1 MFYFLLFFRYS
12 MLNAIHTCPRV
23 RTLYTEIRTA
33 RMHSTLSFHLFGN
46 KGTFSWVKA
55 PGLSYEL
62 FLKTHLPGQGRL
74 FYSSPTVISK
84 WLSERIVSIR
94 LLGFSTSCVYRCPF
108 LSKVNMK
115 KRITHI
121 LTHSYTRTHKT
132 AIHHIFLPPEL

>member
-1 MFYFLLFFRYS
+1 MFYFSSLYAECNTYMPTCEDTVHGNTDGPYAFYPLFPF
-12 MLNAIHTCPRV
+12 I
-23 RTLYTEIRTA
+23 
-33 RMHSTLSFHLFGN
+33 GN

-74 FYSSPTVISK
+74 SYSSPTVISK
-84 WLSERIVSIR
+84 CLSERIVSIR
-94 LLGFSTSCVYRCPF
+94 LSGFSTSCVYRCPF

-115 KRITHI
+115 KKESHT
-121 LTHSYTRTHKT
+121 YTRTHKT